1 MHPEIP
7 SWKYDGKSHPP
18 DMMRR
23 CEPER
28 YELQLLQFG
37 DPEVVARYIGTRT
50 LHDACRSAL
59 RSGERCIGGENR

>member
-1 MHPEIP
+1 
-7 SWKYDGKSHPP
+7 
-18 DMMRR
+18 MMRR